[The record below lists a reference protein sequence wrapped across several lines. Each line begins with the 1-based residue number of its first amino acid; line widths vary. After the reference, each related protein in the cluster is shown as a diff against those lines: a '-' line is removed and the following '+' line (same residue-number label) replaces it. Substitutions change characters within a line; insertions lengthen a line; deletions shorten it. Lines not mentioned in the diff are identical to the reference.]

1 MSEVKDDLQMRKNIV
16 LLVYFFLLAFAGPL
30 LFWLLNSK
38 PQDLAKTTTPQK
50 SVANVGGGDLG
61 REPLQLS
68 TGQQLL
74 VTADTHPDKQAG
86 IDAYAKEDYKTAIA
100 SFKSALQANR
110 NDPES
115 LIYLNNA
122 TAMLKGSVLKIGVS
136 VPIGGNLNVAR
147 EVLRGA
153 AQAQQEINQNNGI
166 DGKLVQMAIAN
177 DNNDPAMA
185 RQVAENFVADP
196 AILAV
201 IGHTASEAS
210 VAAAPIYQA
219 GSLVMISPTS
229 VARSLSGIGD
239 HIFRTT
245 PSTKTTANALA
256 KHIVTSARKSKVVIC
271 YASKTEASQSFQE
284 ELTAAIYELDGKVL
298 RTPCDFSA
306 PSFVASE
313 VPSRAVSDGAEAIVL
328 APSFNTINEAIDVM
342 QANQRRLPLF
352 GSQTMYIIE
361 ALKQGQADANG
372 MILPVPWHPAVA
384 SGSVF
389 AANARKLWGGP
400 GNWRT
405 AMAHDATYVAL
416 TGLKSGATRDQ
427 LPRTLSNEGF
437 SVKGATGDIQFL
449 PSGDRVMKVLLVQV
463 HPGKESGAGYDF
475 TPLKSIALP
484 TKDISPEPGMGSM
497 TPERQG

>member
-1 MSEVKDDLQMRKNIV
+1 MSEVKDNLQVRKNIV
-16 LLVYFFLLAFAGPL
+16 LLVYFFLLAFVGPL

-38 PQDLAKTTTPQK
+38 PQDLAKTVSPQK
-50 SVANVGGGDLG
+50 NAANVGGGELS
-61 REPLQLS
+61 REPLKLS
-68 TGQQLL
+68 TGQQIL

-86 IDAYAKEDYKTAIA
+86 VDAYAKGDYKTAIV
-100 SFKSALQANR
+100 SFQATLKANR

-115 LIYLNNA
+115 LIYLSNA
-122 TAMLKGSVLKIGVS
+122 TAALKGPALKIGVS

-153 AQAQQEINQNNGI
+153 AQAQKEINQNNGI
-166 DGKLVQMAIAN
+166 NGKLVQLAIAN
-177 DNNDPAMA
+177 DNNDPVVA
-185 RQVAENFVADP
+185 RQIAEGFVADP
-196 AILAV
+196 EILAV

-210 VAAAPIYQA
+210 VAAAPVYQA
-219 GSLVMISPTS
+219 GGLVMISPTS
-229 VARSLSGIGD
+229 VARSLSGVGD

-245 PSTKTTANALA
+245 PNTKTTANALA
-256 KHIVTSARKSKVVIC
+256 KHIVTTARKNKVVIC
-271 YASKTEASQSFQE
+271 YASKTEASKSFQE
-284 ELTAAIYELDGKVL
+284 EFTAALYELDGKVL
-298 RTPCDFSA
+298 RTPCDFSD

-328 APSFNTINEAIDVM
+328 APSFTTINEAIDIM

-352 GSQTMYIIE
+352 GSQTMYVIE

-372 MILPVPWHPAVA
+372 MVLPVPWHPAVA

-389 AANARKLWGGP
+389 ADNAKKLWGGP

-416 TGLKSGATRDQ
+416 TGLKSGATREQ
-427 LPRTLSNEGF
+427 LPKTLSNESF

-449 PSGDRVMKVLLVQV
+449 PSGDRVMKVLLVRVQ
-463 HPGKESGAGYDF
+463 PGKESGAGYDF
-475 TPLKSIALP
+475 TPLKSVILP
-484 TKDISPEPGMGSM
+484 TEDIAPVP
-497 TPERQG
+497 

>member
-1 MSEVKDDLQMRKNIV
+1 MSEVKDNPQMRKNVV
-16 LLVYFFLLAFAGPL
+16 LLVYFFLLAFVGPL
-30 LFWLLNSK
+30 LFWLLNSR
-38 PQDLAKTTTPQK
+38 PQDLAKTAPTSK
-50 SVANVGGGDLG
+50 SAASVGGGDLSG
-61 REPLQLS
+61 EPLKVS

-86 IDAYAKEDYKTAIA
+86 IDAYAKGDYQAAIA
-100 SFKSALQANR
+100 SFQSALKANR

-115 LIYLNNA
+115 LIYLSNA
-122 TAMLKGSVLKIGVS
+122 TAALKGPALKIGVS

-147 EVLRGA
+147 EILRGA
-153 AQAQQEINQNNGI
+153 AQAQQELNQSNGI
-166 DGKLVQMAIAN
+166 NGKLVQLSIVN
-177 DNNDPAMA
+177 DNNDPSVA
-185 RQVAENFVADP
+185 RQVAESFVADP
-196 AILAV
+196 EILAV
-201 IGHTASEAS
+201 IGHAASEAS
-210 VAAAPIYQA
+210 VAAAPVYQA
-219 GSLVMISPTS
+219 GGLVMISPTS

-271 YASKTEASQSFQE
+271 YASKTEASKSFQE

-298 RTPCDFSA
+298 RTPCDFSD

-328 APSFNTINEAIDVM
+328 APSFNTINESIDIM

-372 MILPVPWHPAVA
+372 MVLPVPWHPAVA

-389 AANARKLWGGP
+389 AANAKRIWGGP

-405 AMAHDATYVAL
+405 AMAHDATYAAL
-416 TGLKSGATRDQ
+416 TGLKSGATREQ
-427 LPRTLSNEGF
+427 LPKTLSNAGF

-449 PSGDRVMKVLLVQV
+449 PSGDRVMKVLLVKVQ
-463 HPGKESGAGYDF
+463 PGKESGTGYDF
-475 TPLKSIALP
+475 TPLQSVTLP
-484 TKDISPEPGMGSM
+484 TEDIAP
-497 TPERQG
+497 